1 MEIMWALHSSEATST
16 PSPASWFPSSGPQGE
31 RPSEAATGPARPWEP
46 PRPSQLSHSAVHYLL
61 FQVPLLPE
69 WLRSRPQPRTGD
81 TSFFGQVWPRSGRG
95 RGRKIKPQRRTTWL
109 SVLPEPWHLLPCQAF
124 LLTSS
129 RAGRPAR
136 WEAPVTLSPTG
147 LLGGTL
153 GPALSFAASPGSSP
167 VSLRSTRSP
176 RTARGPCGQASPR
189 PRPRPPRPPRAAPRP
204 RQPAAGRGL
213 RRRAGLPPRVRA
225 PTSVLAA
232 PPPAAASPLK
242 RRATHRP
249 GFPQRGVWAA
259 FAALEEPR
267 PECAPPNRP
276 ATRQRLG
283 PAHRPRPPGRA
294 WFLPP
299 PPTKGDP
306 EGRQGSRGG
315 GSRLCTLLCITETAI
330 RTVWRRS
337 FMLKVCVLWWPS
349 LFSLPFLLSSSLT
362 VLPFWAF
369 MWARLPSTLLAVA
382 CTCTFVFAQPKLC
395 EFWKKRVC
403 IYFLNALLNKI

>member
-1 MEIMWALHSSEATST
+1 MTLSSSRTLAFAAL
-16 PSPASWFPSSGPQGE
+16 PSFPVNEFPGRASREVGGAGHPVPH
-31 RPSEAATGPARPWEP
+31 RP
-46 PRPSQLSHSAVHYLL
+46 PR
-61 FQVPLLPE
+61 
-69 WLRSRPQPRTGD
+69 RP
-81 TSFFGQVWPRSGRG
+81 
-95 RGRKIKPQRRTTWL
+95 
-109 SVLPEPWHLLPCQAF
+109 
-124 LLTSS
+124 
-129 RAGRPAR
+129 
-136 WEAPVTLSPTG
+136 
-147 LLGGTL
+147 L
-153 GPALSFAASPGSSP
+153 GPVLSFAASPGSPP

-276 ATRQRLG
+276 ATRRRLG

-294 WFLPP
+294 CFPP
-299 PPTKGDP
+299 PSPPRKGTL
-306 EGRQGSRGG
+306 RG
-315 GSRLCTLLCITETAI
+315 A
-330 RTVWRRS
+330 RRAA
-337 FMLKVCVLWWPS
+337 M
-349 LFSLPFLLSSSLT
+349 
-362 VLPFWAF
+362 A
-369 MWARLPSTLLAVA
+369 AAGAVH
-382 CTCTFVFAQPKLC
+382 CFV
-395 EFWKKRVC
+395 
-403 IYFLNALLNKI
+403 